1 MKNKK
6 IGILT
11 FHWVDNYGALLQ
23 CYALLSF
30 ILNLGYE
37 CNVINYIPPK
47 IKKND
52 SLFRLKPSLFIKDLL
67 FFKQHFLRRLQSNSF
82 RKKFIKLSKFDAS
95 FDFLVVGSDQ
105 IWNLPMTYSDRAYF
119 GIGFKNKDMYIISY
133 AASLG
138 QNLPVEYQEVFFE
151 NLKNISK
158 ISVREETAKSYISK
172 GSYVDV
178 QVVLDPVFLL
188 SKKDWLNIIPRKRL
202 INKPYIFV
210 YSVDNGNDKFVK
222 IVDKISEYLNLGV
235 VCSGK
240 SFYRNRNYKNILK
253 TYETGGPLIFLNY
266 LFHSDFVVTSS
277 FHGTAFSLILQKDF
291 ISVCP
296 SSNASRL
303 TDLLK
308 RFDCYSRIITDI
320 SELNKNLL
328 KEKIDYQIIC
338 ERLDFEIEKS
348 ASWLTKALNE
358 N

>member
-23 CYALLSF
+23 CYALQSF

-37 CNVINYIPPK
+37 VYVVNYIPEK
-47 IKKND
+47 IKKDD
-52 SLFRLKPSLFIKDLL
+52 SLFHLKPWLFIKDLL
-67 FFKQHFLRRLQSNSF
+67 FFKQHFLRRSQSNSF
-82 RKKFIKLSKFDAS
+82 RKKFVSFSKTDVS

-105 IWNLPMTYSDRAYF
+105 VWNLPMTYSDSMYF
-119 GIGFKNKDMYIISY
+119 GIGFQNKNLPVISY
-133 AASLG
+133 AASMG
-138 QNLPVEYQEVFFE
+138 QDLPIEYREMFFE

-158 ISVREETAKSYISK
+158 VSVREETAKNYISK
-172 GSYVDV
+172 GSSVSV

-188 SKKDWLNIIPRKRL
+188 SKKDWLNVVPKEKL

-210 YSVDNGNDKFVK
+210 YSVDNDNTEFVK
-222 IVDKISEYLNLGV
+222 IVDKISEELGLGV

-240 SFYRNRNYKNILK
+240 SIYRDRNYKRIIK
-253 TYETGGPLIFLNY
+253 TYGTGGPLIFLNY
-266 LFHSDFVVTSS
+266 LLHSDFVVTSS

-296 SSNASRL
+296 LSNASRL

-308 RFDCYSRIITDI
+308 RLDCYSRIIKNTSD
-320 SELNKNLL
+320 LNKKLL
-328 KEKIDYQIIC
+328 KEKINYGRIC
-338 ERLDFEIEKS
+338 EKLDFEIKKS
-348 ASWLTKALNE
+348 ASWLIKALNE